1 MASAFCIYIWSNAQ
15 EPVVKNMK
23 HIAILGSTGSVGKN
37 TLSVVETHADE
48 FKVVGLA
55 ANRDVDTLE
64 QQIRRY
70 RPALVALNEPAAAAQ
85 LSERI
90 RDLNC
95 TQVLGGTEGLQAVA
109 TLPQA
114 SQVLDGMGGTAGL
127 LPTLAAI
134 NAGKDIAFV
143 NKEVMVMAGPLVK
156 AAVKK
161 NDVNLIP
168 LDSEMS
174 AIFQCLEGAR
184 DQQTDIHRLL
194 ITASGGPFREVPKEA
209 LYSVTPQ
216 QALQHPN
223 WKMGQKITIDSATMM
238 NKGLE
243 VIEAKWLFDMEIS
256 KIDVVIHPES
266 IVHSMVEWTDG
277 STLAQLGPTDMR
289 IMIQYALTY
298 PRRLSAPVPR
308 LDLMEARTLHFEPV
322 DFEKFPCLSLAYT
335 AAEVGGTLPV
345 VLSSADEVVVAAFL
359 EARIE
364 FMDIP
369 AILARVMDA
378 HAVIADPTLSDIL
391 EVDRWAKTTVHSIV
405 KNKKIMSQTSY

>member
-1 MASAFCIYIWSNAQ
+1 
-15 EPVVKNMK
+15 MK
-23 HIAILGSTGSVGKN
+23 QIAILGSTGSIGRN
-37 TLSVVETHADE
+37 ALSVVETHPDE

-64 QQIRRY
+64 QQVRRY
-70 RPALVALNEPAAAAQ
+70 RPELVALNEPVAAAE
-85 LSERI
+85 LCLRI
-90 RDLNC
+90 QDLKGIE
-95 TQVLGGTEGLQAVA
+95 VLAGTEGLQAVA
-109 TLPQA
+109 TMSEA
-114 SQVLDGMGGTAGL
+114 SQVLDGMGGSAGL

-143 NKEVMVMAGPLVK
+143 NKEVMVMAGALVN
-156 AAVKK
+156 AAVQAKG
-161 NDVNLIP
+161 VNLIP
-168 LDSEMS
+168 IDGEMS

-184 DQQTDIHRLL
+184 ERQAEIHRLL
-194 ITASGGPFREVPKEA
+194 ITASGGPFRTVPKDD

-216 QALQHPN
+216 QALKHPN

-243 VIEAKWLFDMEIS
+243 VIEAKWLFNIELS
-256 KIDVVIHPES
+256 KIDVVVHPES

-277 STLAQLGPTDMR
+277 STIAQLGPTDMR

-308 LDLMEARTLHFEPV
+308 LDLQETRTLHFEPV
-322 DFEKFPCLSLAYT
+322 DFEKFPCLSLAYN

-345 VLSSADEVVVAAFL
+345 VLSSADEVVVDAFL
-359 EARIE
+359 NACIG

-369 AILARVMDA
+369 AILACVMDK
-378 HAVIADPTLSDIL
+378 HTVIADPTLSDIL
-391 EVDRWAKTTVHSIV
+391 EVDRWAKSTACSII
-405 KNKKIMSQTSY
+405 KNKAQPKKTAIR

>member
-1 MASAFCIYIWSNAQ
+1 
-15 EPVVKNMK
+15 MK
-23 HIAILGSTGSVGKN
+23 HIAILGSTGSIGKN
-37 TLSVVETHADE
+37 ALSVVETHPDE

-64 QQIRRY
+64 QQVRRY
-70 RPALVALNEPAAAAQ
+70 RPELVALNEPVAAAE
-85 LSERI
+85 LCLRI
-90 RDLNC
+90 QDLKGI
-95 TQVLGGTEGLQAVA
+95 QALAGTEGLQAVA
-109 TLPQA
+109 TMPEA
-114 SQVLDGMGGTAGL
+114 SQVLDGMGGSAGL

-143 NKEVMVMAGPLVK
+143 NKEVMVMAGALVN
-156 AAVKK
+156 AAVQAKG
-161 NDVNLIP
+161 VNLIP
-168 LDSEMS
+168 IDGEMS

-184 DQQTDIHRLL
+184 ERQAEIHRLL
-194 ITASGGPFREVPKEA
+194 ITASGGPFRTVPKED

-216 QALQHPN
+216 QALKHPN

-243 VIEAKWLFDMEIS
+243 VIEAKWLFNIELS
-256 KIDVVIHPES
+256 KIDVVVHPES
-266 IVHSMVEWTDG
+266 IIHSMVEWTDG
-277 STLAQLGPTDMR
+277 STIAQLGPTDMR

-308 LDLMEARTLHFEPV
+308 LDLQETRTLHFEPV
-322 DFEKFPCLSLAYT
+322 DFEKFPCLSLAYN

-359 EARIE
+359 NGYIG

-369 AILARVMDA
+369 AILARVMDK
-378 HAVIADPTLSDIL
+378 HTVIADPKLPDIL
-391 EVDRWAKTTVHSIV
+391 EVDRWAKSTACSII
-405 KNKKIMSQTSY
+405 KNKAHPKKITN

>member
-1 MASAFCIYIWSNAQ
+1 
-15 EPVVKNMK
+15 MK
-23 HIAILGSTGSVGKN
+23 HIAILGSTGSIGKN
-37 TLSVVETHADE
+37 ALSVVETQPDQ
-48 FKVVGLA
+48 FKFVGLA

-70 RPALVALNEPAAAAQ
+70 RPILATLNQPSAAEV
-85 LSERI
+85 LRTRI
-90 RDLNC
+90 RDING
-95 TQVLGGTEGLQAVA
+95 TEVLAGTEGLQAVA
-109 TLPQA
+109 TMPQA
-114 SQVLDGMGGTAGL
+114 MQILDGMGGSAGL

-143 NKEVMVMAGPLVK
+143 NKEVMVMAGPLVN
-156 AAVKK
+156 AAVKA
-161 NDVNLIP
+161 NGVNLIP
-168 LDSEMS
+168 IDGEMS

-184 DQQTDIHRLL
+184 NRQAEIHRLL
-194 ITASGGPFREVPKEA
+194 ITASGGPFRKVPKAE
-209 LYSVTPQ
+209 LYTVTPE

-243 VIEAKWLFDMEIS
+243 VIEAKWLFNIELS

-289 IMIQYALTY
+289 IMIQYALSY
-298 PRRLSAPVPR
+298 PQRLSAPVPR
-308 LDLMEARTLHFEPV
+308 LDLQAARTLNFEPV
-322 DFEKFPCLSLAYT
+322 DFDKFPCLSLAYT
-335 AAEVGGTLPV
+335 AADVGGTLPV

-359 EARIE
+359 NADIG

-369 AILARVMDA
+369 AILGRVMDQHEVTA
-378 HAVIADPTLSDIL
+378 EPTLTDIL
-391 EVDRWAKTTVHSIV
+391 EADQWAKNTARSLIKNHANQ
-405 KNKKIMSQTSY
+405 NKK

>member
-1 MASAFCIYIWSNAQ
+1 
-15 EPVVKNMK
+15 MK
-23 HIAILGSTGSVGKN
+23 HIAILGSTGSIGKN
-37 TLSVVETHADE
+37 ALSVVDTHADE

-55 ANRDVDTLE
+55 ANRDVDALE

-70 RPALVALNEPAAAAQ
+70 RPALVALNEPTAACQ
-85 LSERI
+85 LRERI
-90 RDLNC
+90 RDLNGNP
-95 TQVLGGTEGLQAVA
+95 QVLAGTEGLQAVA
-109 TLPQA
+109 TMPEA
-114 SQVLDGMGGTAGL
+114 TQVLDGMGGSAGL

-143 NKEVMVMAGPLVK
+143 NKEVMVMAGPLVN
-156 AAVKK
+156 AAVQE
-161 NDVNLIP
+161 NGVNLIP
-168 LDSEMS
+168 IDGEMS

-184 DQQTDIHRLL
+184 DRQADIHRLL

-243 VIEAKWLFDMEIS
+243 VIEAKWLFDIELS
-256 KIDVVIHPES
+256 KIDIVVHPES

-298 PRRLSAPVPR
+298 PRRLSTPVPR
-308 LDLMEARTLHFEPV
+308 LDLMESRALHFEPA

-345 VLSSADEVVVAAFL
+345 VLSSADEVVVEAFL
-359 EARIE
+359 NACIG

-369 AILARVMDA
+369 AILASVMDK
-378 HAVIADPTLSDIL
+378 HVVIANPTLSDIL
-391 EVDRWAKTTVHSIV
+391 EVDRWAKSTARSII
-405 KNKKIMSQTSY
+405 KNKTQSVSLQ

>member
-1 MASAFCIYIWSNAQ
+1 
-15 EPVVKNMK
+15 MK
-23 HIAILGSTGSVGKN
+23 HIAILGSTGSIGKN
-37 TLSVVETHADE
+37 ALSVVDTHVDE

-55 ANRDVDTLE
+55 ANRDIDTLE

-70 RPALVALNEPAAAAQ
+70 RPALVALNEPTAACQ
-85 LSERI
+85 LRERI
-90 RDLNC
+90 RDLNGNP
-95 TQVLGGTEGLQAVA
+95 QVLAGTEGLQAVA
-109 TLPQA
+109 TMPEA
-114 SQVLDGMGGTAGL
+114 SQVLDGMGGSAGL

-143 NKEVMVMAGPLVK
+143 NKEVMVMAGPLVN
-156 AAVKK
+156 AAVQE
-161 NDVNLIP
+161 NGITLIP
-168 LDSEMS
+168 IDGEMS

-184 DQQTDIHRLL
+184 DRQADIHRLL

-243 VIEAKWLFDMEIS
+243 VIEAKWLFDIELS
-256 KIDVVIHPES
+256 KIDIVVHPES

-298 PRRLSAPVPR
+298 PRRLSTPVPR
-308 LDLMEARTLHFEPV
+308 LDLMESRALHFEPV

-345 VLSSADEVVVAAFL
+345 VLSSADEVVVEAFL
-359 EARIE
+359 NACIG

-369 AILARVMDA
+369 AILASVMDK
-378 HAVIADPTLSDIL
+378 HVVIADPTLSDIL
-391 EVDRWAKTTVHSIV
+391 EVDRWAKSTARSII
-405 KNKKIMSQTSY
+405 KNKTQSVSNQQSAISSQ

>member
-1 MASAFCIYIWSNAQ
+1 
-15 EPVVKNMK
+15 MK
-23 HIAILGSTGSVGKN
+23 HIAILGSTGSIGKN
-37 TLSVVETHADE
+37 ALSVVDTHADE

-55 ANRDVDTLE
+55 ANRDVDALE

-70 RPALVALNEPAAAAQ
+70 RPALVALNDPTAACQ
-85 LSERI
+85 LRERI
-90 RDLNC
+90 RDLNGNP
-95 TQVLGGTEGLQAVA
+95 QVLSGTEGLQAVA
-109 TLPQA
+109 TMPEA
-114 SQVLDGMGGTAGL
+114 SQVLDGMGGSAGL

-143 NKEVMVMAGPLVK
+143 NKEVMVMAGSLVN
-156 AAVKK
+156 AAVQE
-161 NDVNLIP
+161 NGITLIP
-168 LDSEMS
+168 IDGEMS

-184 DQQTDIHRLL
+184 DRQADIHRLL

-243 VIEAKWLFDMEIS
+243 VIEAKWLFDIELS
-256 KIDVVIHPES
+256 KIDIVVHPES

-298 PRRLSAPVPR
+298 PRRLSTPVPR
-308 LDLMEARTLHFEPV
+308 LDLMESRALHFEPA

-345 VLSSADEVVVAAFL
+345 VLSSADEVVVEAFL
-359 EARIE
+359 NACIG

-369 AILARVMDA
+369 AILASVMDK
-378 HAVIADPTLSDIL
+378 HVVITDPTLSDIL
-391 EVDRWAKTTVHSIV
+391 EVDRWAKSTARSII
-405 KNKKIMSQTSY
+405 KNKTQSE

>member
-1 MASAFCIYIWSNAQ
+1 
-15 EPVVKNMK
+15 MK
-23 HIAILGSTGSVGKN
+23 QIAILGSTGSIGKN
-37 TLSVVETHADE
+37 ALSVVETHPDQ

-55 ANRDVDTLE
+55 ANRDIDTLE

-70 RPALVALNEPAAAAQ
+70 RPLLAALNEHSAADR
-85 LSERI
+85 LRTRI
-90 RDLNC
+90 RDIN
-95 TQVLGGTEGLQAVA
+95 GTEVLAGTQGLRAVA
-109 TLPQA
+109 TMPQA
-114 SQVLDGMGGTAGL
+114 VQVLDGMGGSAGL

-143 NKEVMVMAGPLVK
+143 NKEVMVMAGALVN
-156 AAVKK
+156 AAVKA

-168 LDSEMS
+168 IDGEMS

-184 DQQTDIHRLL
+184 DRQTEIHRLL
-194 ITASGGPFREVPKEA
+194 ITASGGPFRKVPKTD
-209 LYSVTPQ
+209 LHSVTPE

-223 WKMGQKITIDSATMM
+223 WKMGKKITIDSATMM

-243 VIEAKWLFDMEIS
+243 VIEAKWLFNIELS
-256 KIDVVIHPES
+256 KIDIVVHPES

-289 IMIQYALTY
+289 IMIQYALSY

-308 LDLMEARTLHFEPV
+308 LDLQEARTLNFEPA
-322 DFEKFPCLSLAYT
+322 DFDKFPCLSLAYT
-335 AAEVGGTLPV
+335 AADVGGTLPV

-359 EARIE
+359 DAEIG

-369 AILARVMDA
+369 AILGRVMDDHVVTA
-378 HAVIADPTLSDIL
+378 EPSLSDIL
-391 EVDRWAKTTVHSIV
+391 EADQWAKMTARSLIKNHSQPNKIV
-405 KNKKIMSQTSY
+405 VG